1 MNDAMLKQS
10 LENQKVIMHGL
21 SLILEHMA
29 FGNRSASVLIDMKNK
44 IMAQYSETG
53 ELLYKGE

>member
-1 MNDAMLKQS
+1 MR
-10 LENQKVIMHGL
+10 GL

-29 FGNRSASVLIDMKNK
+29 FGNRSASVLIDMVSK
-44 IMAQYSETG
+44 IMTQYSETE